1 MYGITKSSVTSRAFQ
16 SSNPA
21 MLVEIIEE
29 KKNTYKVRVL
39 HSAGSYRDHLTTFKK
54 DDMHAMYESEEDAR
68 HMFEQYLIEL
78 AEHNARVKEL
88 EYEITRCNTT
98 INTRWS

>member
-1 MYGITKSSVTSRAFQ
+1 MYGITKSSVTSSSFQ
-16 SSNPA
+16 SSNPS
-21 MLVEIIEE
+21 MLVEILEE

-54 DDMHAMYESEEDAR
+54 DDMYAVYDTEEDAR
-68 HMFEQYLIEL
+68 RIFEEYLIEL
-78 AEHNARVKEL
+78 VHRNARVKEL
-88 EYEITRCNTT
+88 EYEITRCNQT